1 MCFLSS
7 QSSKAHLS
15 EKKIG
20 HGKYSLASHVIVLYG
35 LRNFL
40 FKLVTAIFVVSFC
53 GCFFQLPCTVVGRG
67 SKIKKLVCIHFFD

>member
-1 MCFLSS
+1 MCFLSN

-15 EKKIG
+15 AKKIG
-20 HGKYSLASHVIVLYG
+20 HCKYSLASHVIVLYG

-40 FKLVTAIFVVSFC
+40 FKLVTAIFLYRFVVV
-53 GCFFQLPCTVVGRG
+53 FQLPCTVVGRG